1 MLRTLYSYPM
11 QLNSNHFK
19 FIKIL
24 MVALISIGA
33 AILVLNI
40 SFRSWDMFFL
50 DWRQIL
56 LNSAPPKNSVVIL
69 DISGLKRGAPIP
81 RLNQDDLLSLTKTIS
96 DRNPTSIIWAFSP
109 GEIKEPSTAQFSKKL
124 EPFQRLFLFSDTT
137 RGNTKSF
144 YYNSA
149 YSNYPRH
156 FGLLLTYDTSLDQV
170 TRRIILYYDEA
181 KTNPN
186 TDFIEIPR
194 DLKYLVRDPK
204 SFAGTFTYADS
215 VQAYMKIWPHNR
227 HEIVHLSSVDELN
240 KIELEGKTVVLGTFD
255 TFGVMGSPSINY
267 RKDLATVSIKN
278 SFVMDAETIKNYLV
292 NLSSGEYIKVPKPMV
307 NVLWLSLW
315 YFLITAS
322 LIFLERFNGII
333 MSFVWLL
340 VFPIVGSIIY
350 KTYSINMDFTRGIFG
365 SFLIQYFGIPILLM
379 RVLRKT
385 DAEKMDMEKAQE
397 RERVKTRFVVKA
409 AKADLSIQM
418 AARVSHDIRSP
429 LTALQIASSVI
440 RGKVS
445 ADLENLISEST
456 ARLKFIADD
465 ILQKYR
471 EGKSSE
477 KAVERSS
484 LEVLIEELLQSY
496 VFLYPQITFEKSFA
510 KDLYVFI
517 PQYSL
522 QRVLSNLINNSVEAL
537 KDKSNSIISI
547 KTELRDGACIICV
560 SDNGPGVSAEVMP
573 RLFWEKA
580 TYGKVGGTG
589 LGLYQVR
596 KELEVYGGK
605 VAYVSKGQ
613 GSCFEVSLP
622 LDLERIDFTVNVDV
636 LILESENQVSSYIC
650 SDIDSGISIH
660 RCTSV
665 IEALKILE
673 KQSTDEWTVFVD
685 LVLASD
691 EESGF
696 DLIEKISTDHTG
708 KIVLCT
714 SLSDNKEIQA
724 LAHRYNAILI
734 SHEMLARLRLC
745 RQRNTK

>member
-1 MLRTLYSYPM
+1 
-11 QLNSNHFK
+11 
-19 FIKIL
+19 
-24 MVALISIGA
+24 
-33 AILVLNI
+33 
-40 SFRSWDMFFL
+40 
-50 DWRQIL
+50 
-56 LNSAPPKNSVVIL
+56 
-69 DISGLKRGAPIP
+69 
-81 RLNQDDLLSLTKTIS
+81 
-96 DRNPTSIIWAFSP
+96 
-109 GEIKEPSTAQFSKKL
+109 
-124 EPFQRLFLFSDTT
+124 
-137 RGNTKSF
+137 
-144 YYNSA
+144 
-149 YSNYPRH
+149 
-156 FGLLLTYDTSLDQV
+156 
-170 TRRIILYYDEA
+170 
-181 KTNPN
+181 
-186 TDFIEIPR
+186 
-194 DLKYLVRDPK
+194 
-204 SFAGTFTYADS
+204 
-215 VQAYMKIWPHNR
+215 
-227 HEIVHLSSVDELN
+227 
-240 KIELEGKTVVLGTFD
+240 
-255 TFGVMGSPSINY
+255 
-267 RKDLATVSIKN
+267 
-278 SFVMDAETIKNYLV
+278 
-292 NLSSGEYIKVPKPMV
+292 
-307 NVLWLSLW
+307 
-315 YFLITAS
+315 
-322 LIFLERFNGII
+322 
-333 MSFVWLL
+333 
-340 VFPIVGSIIY
+340 
-350 KTYSINMDFTRGIFG
+350 
-365 SFLIQYFGIPILLM
+365 
-379 RVLRKT
+379 
-385 DAEKMDMEKAQE
+385 
-397 RERVKTRFVVKA
+397 
-409 AKADLSIQM
+409 
-418 AARVSHDIRSP
+418 
-429 LTALQIASSVI
+429 
-440 RGKVS
+440 
-445 ADLENLISEST
+445 
-456 ARLKFIADD
+456 
-465 ILQKYR
+465 
-471 EGKSSE
+471 
-477 KAVERSS
+477 
-484 LEVLIEELLQSY
+484 
-496 VFLYPQITFEKSFA
+496 
-510 KDLYVFI
+510 
-517 PQYSL
+517 
-522 QRVLSNLINNSVEAL
+522 VEAL